1 MCCTVKISP
10 DTLALFYAD
19 YTDATSAST
28 METGAP
34 GVGRFGSDVP
44 GRLGHHARI
53 FLHAA
58 RHDPE

>member
-28 METGAP
+28 TETGAP
-34 GVGRFGSDVP
+34 GVGHFGSDVP
-44 GRLGHHARI
+44 AG
-53 FLHAA
+53 
-58 RHDPE
+58 